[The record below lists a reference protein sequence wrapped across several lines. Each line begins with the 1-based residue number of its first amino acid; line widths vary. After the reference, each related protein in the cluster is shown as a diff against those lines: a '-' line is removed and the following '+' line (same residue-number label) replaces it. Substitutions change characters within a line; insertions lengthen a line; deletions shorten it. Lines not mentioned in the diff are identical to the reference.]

1 MPVAATATVQVTN
14 AVLTSLA
21 IELVSGTNPA
31 PRGTTPTLRAMGT
44 YSDST
49 VLNLTGTVAWTSSNT
64 AVAANPTP
72 ASMMA
77 LTVGVP
83 AADVGM
89 TNIKA
94 VATATPMNIEATYSL
109 QVIPGVVASI
119 TITAPDMASAA
130 PMANQKIAKL
140 TKSQLRAVARY
151 TDPMTTPDQDVTA
164 TAVWTVDP
172 MDAAFASFAANDG
185 IVEALAP
192 NPGTRIHAAFGGQTG
207 LLLLDVTN
215 VNIATITVAPAVAG
229 PYVGGTTRQFVA
241 TGRFSDM
248 SEQPLILQA
257 TWNSTNA
264 AAATISNA
272 PGSKGLATTQTGL
285 MDRPTTISAFW
296 NGVSGTLPIT
306 VTGATLMTIEVTPVG
321 QTIFVGNTTR
331 FTATG
336 IYSDSTRVD
345 LTNDASLGWSF
356 TAGTGNA
363 SASSAPAGGYVKGL
377 AAGSGTVVATYS
389 SGMVM
394 VSGSTAV
401 TIVAAS
407 VTAVAITAPIDPM
420 SMMPVT
426 AGPIGVG
433 TQMTATATQ
442 GGMMVDVTNNATWS
456 TSDATIATVSA
467 TGLVTGVAA
476 GGPVTIR
483 AIYGGVGSTTN
494 VMYTVSA
501 AVLTSLEV
509 TPGTAS
515 TPKGIGVNF
524 SAIGHYSDNSVVD
537 HTQDV
542 GTTWMANNGVSIGS
556 GGVTGGQTNTA
567 MAMVGATSTITASV
581 TIGGVTKMG
590 TAVLT
595 INPLTL
601 VTITVTKAVVGTI
614 SANVMSGRPLT
625 DQFTATGDLSDGT
638 HVPMTTQVTWASS
651 DGNVATV
658 SNASMSEGL
667 VTAKTVIIQSTTTI
681 TAIDPVSNKVGMLVE
696 TVDP

>member
-1 MPVAATATVQVTN
+1 
-14 AVLTSLA
+14 
-21 IELVSGTNPA
+21 
-31 PRGTTPTLRAMGT
+31 
-44 YSDST
+44 
-49 VLNLTGTVAWTSSNT
+49 
-64 AVAANPTP
+64 
-72 ASMMA
+72 
-77 LTVGVP
+77 VGVP

-89 TNIKA
+89 TNNKA
-94 VATATPMNIEATYSL
+94 VATAMPMNIEATYPL

-119 TITAPDMASAA
+119 TITAPDLVSAA
-130 PMANQKIAKL
+130 MGTNQKIAKL

-215 VNIATITVAPAVAG
+215 VNIATITVAPAVPG
-229 PYVGGTTRQFVA
+229 IYVGGTTRQFVA

-257 TWNSTNA
+257 TWNSTNP

-272 PGSKGLATTQTGL
+272 PGSRGLATTQTGL

-296 NGVSGTLPIT
+296 NGVSGSLPIT
-306 VTGATLMTIEVTPVG
+306 VTGAVLMTIQVTPVG

-336 IYSDSTRVD
+336 IYSDNTTVD
-345 LTNDASLGWSF
+345 LTNDASVGWTF
-356 TAGTGNA
+356 MAGTGNA

-377 AAGSGTVVATYS
+377 AAGSGTVIATYS

-394 VSGSTAV
+394 VAGSTPI

-407 VTAVAITAPIDPM
+407 VTAVAVTAPIDPM

-433 TQMTATATQ
+433 TQMIATATQ
-442 GGMMVDVTNNATWS
+442 GGMMVDVTNSATWS
-456 TSDATIATVSA
+456 TSDASIATVSS
-467 TGLVTGVAA
+467 TGLVTGVAV
-476 GGPVTIR
+476 GGPVTIQ
-483 AIYGGVGSTTN
+483 AVYGGLTSATTA
-494 VMYTVSA
+494 MYSVNA

-537 HTQDV
+537 HTHDAV
-542 GTTWMANNGVSIGS
+542 NTTWSSNNGVSIGNGVN
-556 GGVTGGQTNTA
+556 GGETDTT
-567 MAMVGATSTITASV
+567 MAMVGAMSTITASV
-581 TIGGVTKMG
+581 TIGGVTKMS
-590 TAVLT
+590 TATLT

-638 HVPMTTQVTWASS
+638 HVPMTSQVTWASS

-667 VTAKTVIIQSTTTI
+667 VTAKPLIIQSTTTI
-681 TAIDPVSNKVGMLVE
+681 TAIDPVTGKVGMLVE